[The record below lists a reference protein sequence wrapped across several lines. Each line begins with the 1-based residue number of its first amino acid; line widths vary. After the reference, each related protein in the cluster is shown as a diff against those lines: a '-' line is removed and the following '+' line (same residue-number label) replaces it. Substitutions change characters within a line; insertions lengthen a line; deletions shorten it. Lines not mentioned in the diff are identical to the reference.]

1 MEIAHFGTLK
11 PFPSTTFV
19 AEIDGAKAL
28 TLRSFYPRIA
38 KVLLFPDYFGKNLDA
53 LYDCLCSLEVTG
65 SQEVVLLIQN
75 YDKFLSKEK
84 ADKREAANQVL
95 LDSENA
101 GNRYDGIVFR
111 VVGVKPDRSIF

>member
-1 MEIAHFGTLK
+1 MEIAHSDTLK

-65 SQEVVLLIQN
+65 RQEVVLLIRN
-75 YDKFLSKEK
+75 YDLFLSKEK
-84 ADKREAANQVL
+84 ADKRDAAKQVL
-95 LDSENA
+95 LDSEKA
-101 GNRYDGIVFR
+101 ENRYDGIVFR
-111 VVGVKPDRSIF
+111 VLGVQV